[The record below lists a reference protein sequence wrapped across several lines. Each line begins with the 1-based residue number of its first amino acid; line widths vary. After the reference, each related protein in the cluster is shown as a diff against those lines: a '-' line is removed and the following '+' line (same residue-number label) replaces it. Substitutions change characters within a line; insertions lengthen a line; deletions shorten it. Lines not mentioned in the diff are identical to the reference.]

1 MAEYGVLVHGA
12 GWVSTEHVRAYQ
24 RNPHTEVVA
33 ICSRTRE
40 SAERLKEATGAV
52 NAKIY
57 TDYEQALADP
67 NVHLVS
73 ICTPP
78 NLHPRET
85 ILAAQAGKHILIEK
99 AVANSREELME
110 MVRAVRQAG
119 VKTVVS
125 FVLHWNP
132 QFMTIKRLL
141 EQNAIGRIFYAEVD
155 YWHHIGPHYRQYEWN
170 VKKSVGGSSFLSAG
184 CHAVDAMRYFV
195 QDEIDEV
202 MAYSNNTDPNYEY
215 DTNVVAAVRFRG
227 GAIGKL
233 SSILDCR
240 CPYAFNIDLLG
251 ERGTLR
257 DNRIWAKDLFP
268 GQTDWIT
275 VPTIRPDSGDVT
287 HHPFHGEIDH
297 FVDCVRNNVESHV
310 SLFDAAKTHEV
321 IYAIDESAAT
331 GKPVKVRYEASA
343 V

>member
-24 RNPHTEVVA
+24 RNPYTEVVA

-132 QFMTIKRLL
+132 QFMTIKRPAGAKRHRAYLL
-141 EQNAIGRIFYAEVD
+141 CR
-155 YWHHIGPHYRQYEWN
+155 
-170 VKKSVGGSSFLSAG
+170 GGLLASHRSAL
-184 CHAVDAMRYFV
+184 
-195 QDEIDEV
+195 
-202 MAYSNNTDPNYEY
+202 P
-215 DTNVVAAVRFRG
+215 AVRVEREKERG
-227 GAIGKL
+227 G
-233 SSILDCR
+233 
-240 CPYAFNIDLLG
+240 
-251 ERGTLR
+251 
-257 DNRIWAKDLFP
+257 
-268 GQTDWIT
+268 
-275 VPTIRPDSGDVT
+275 
-287 HHPFHGEIDH
+287 
-297 FVDCVRNNVESHV
+297 
-310 SLFDAAKTHEV
+310 
-321 IYAIDESAAT
+321 
-331 GKPVKVRYEASA
+331 
-343 V
+343 